1 MSELKTKEPLVR
13 IIKRDKSSFGYKVWV
28 RAAAI
33 LLALVVDA
41 IFIYSVTGLNPL
53 SVYVVMFNGTFMT
66 SIRFSWAMRDLV
78 TLLCIGIALAPAFK
92 MHFWNIGAE
101 GQVLVGGLA
110 TAMVMVKCGASLP
123 TPVLFL
129 VMFLTSV
136 IAGGLWGF
144 IPAVFKAYWNTNET
158 LFTLMMNYIATQL
171 SAFFIIVW
179 EVPKGAGKIGIN
191 QPGQNSSEHDSEDTP
206 EENDNAS
213 GTGNAAKSKKGK
225 SRKEGFN
232 LKDEVISWIQVLVAA
247 AIIAFCVN
255 HFIIANSEVPT
266 SSMETTIMAGDRVIG
281 SRLSYKFGDPQRGD
295 IAIFIYPDDEAK
307 GIKTYYVKRIIGMP
321 GDTIDIVDGKVYLN
335 GSDTPLDEP
344 YLHEPMEP
352 EEPQHYEVPDG
363 CYFMLGDN
371 RNYSNDARRW
381 THKYVKRDKLVAKV
395 LFQYFPKIQKLN

>member
-1 MSELKTKEPLVR
+1 MR
-13 IIKRDKSSFGYKVWV
+13 SSP
-28 RAAAI
+28 R
-33 LLALVVDA
+33 
-41 IFIYSVTGLNPL
+41 
-53 SVYVVMFNGTFMT
+53 
-66 SIRFSWAMRDLV
+66 
-78 TLLCIGIALAPAFK
+78 
-92 MHFWNIGAE
+92 
-101 GQVLVGGLA
+101 
-110 TAMVMVKCGASLP
+110 
-123 TPVLFL
+123 
-129 VMFLTSV
+129 
-136 IAGGLWGF
+136 
-144 IPAVFKAYWNTNET
+144 
-158 LFTLMMNYIATQL
+158 
-171 SAFFIIVW
+171 
-179 EVPKGAGKIGIN
+179 
-191 QPGQNSSEHDSEDTP
+191 DTP

>member
-1 MSELKTKEPLVR
+1 MEDQDRDHISSRSHFSGRSEQELDEMLDELR
-13 IIKRDKSSFGYKVWV
+13 
-28 RAAAI
+28 
-33 LLALVVDA
+33 
-41 IFIYSVTGLNPL
+41 
-53 SVYVVMFNGTFMT
+53 
-66 SIRFSWAMRDLV
+66 
-78 TLLCIGIALAPAFK
+78 
-92 MHFWNIGAE
+92 
-101 GQVLVGGLA
+101 
-110 TAMVMVKCGASLP
+110 
-123 TPVLFL
+123 
-129 VMFLTSV
+129 
-136 IAGGLWGF
+136 
-144 IPAVFKAYWNTNET
+144 
-158 LFTLMMNYIATQL
+158 
-171 SAFFIIVW
+171 
-179 EVPKGAGKIGIN
+179 AGKIGIN

-232 LKDEVISWIQVLVAA
+232 L
-247 AIIAFCVN
+247 
-255 HFIIANSEVPT
+255 SEVPT

-281 SRLSYKFGDPQRGD
+281 SRLSYKFGAPQRGD

-335 GSDTPLDEP
+335 DSDTPLDEP

-381 THKYVKRDKLVAKV
+381 MHKYVKRDKLVAKV

>member
-1 MSELKTKEPLVR
+1 MTVFVQQQQREEIYMEDQDRDHISSRSHFSGRSEQELDE
-13 IIKRDKSSFGYKVWV
+13 
-28 RAAAI
+28 I
-33 LLALVVDA
+33 LDEL
-41 IFIYSVTGLNPL
+41 
-53 SVYVVMFNGTFMT
+53 
-66 SIRFSWAMRDLV
+66 R
-78 TLLCIGIALAPAFK
+78 
-92 MHFWNIGAE
+92 
-101 GQVLVGGLA
+101 
-110 TAMVMVKCGASLP
+110 
-123 TPVLFL
+123 
-129 VMFLTSV
+129 
-136 IAGGLWGF
+136 
-144 IPAVFKAYWNTNET
+144 
-158 LFTLMMNYIATQL
+158 
-171 SAFFIIVW
+171 
-179 EVPKGAGKIGIN
+179 AGKIGIN
-191 QPGQNSSEHDSEDTP
+191 QPGQNSSEHDSEDAP

>member
-1 MSELKTKEPLVR
+1 MRCSMNSAPE
-13 IIKRDKSSFGYKVWV
+13 KSAS
-28 RAAAI
+28 
-33 LLALVVDA
+33 
-41 IFIYSVTGLNPL
+41 
-53 SVYVVMFNGTFMT
+53 T
-66 SIRFSWAMRDLV
+66 SQAR
-78 TLLCIGIALAPAFK
+78 TLR
-92 MHFWNIGAE
+92 N
-101 GQVLVGGLA
+101 
-110 TAMVMVKCGASLP
+110 
-123 TPVLFL
+123 
-129 VMFLTSV
+129 
-136 IAGGLWGF
+136 
-144 IPAVFKAYWNTNET
+144 N
-158 LFTLMMNYIATQL
+158 
-171 SAFFIIVW
+171 
-179 EVPKGAGKIGIN
+179 
-191 QPGQNSSEHDSEDTP
+191 
-206 EENDNAS
+206 NAS
-213 GTGNAAKSKKGK
+213 GTGNDYGEYAAKSKKGK

>member
-1 MSELKTKEPLVR
+1 MEDQDRDHISSRSHFSGRSEQELDEML
-13 IIKRDKSSFGYKVWV
+13 DEL
-28 RAAAI
+28 RA
-33 LLALVVDA
+33 
-41 IFIYSVTGLNPL
+41 
-53 SVYVVMFNGTFMT
+53 
-66 SIRFSWAMRDLV
+66 
-78 TLLCIGIALAPAFK
+78 
-92 MHFWNIGAE
+92 
-101 GQVLVGGLA
+101 
-110 TAMVMVKCGASLP
+110 
-123 TPVLFL
+123 
-129 VMFLTSV
+129 
-136 IAGGLWGF
+136 
-144 IPAVFKAYWNTNET
+144 
-158 LFTLMMNYIATQL
+158 
-171 SAFFIIVW
+171 
-179 EVPKGAGKIGIN
+179 
-191 QPGQNSSEHDSEDTP
+191 
-206 EENDNAS
+206 
-213 GTGNAAKSKKGK
+213 GNAAKSKKGK

>member
-1 MSELKTKEPLVR
+1 MEDQDRDPVSSRGNFSGRSDQELDEMLDELR
-13 IIKRDKSSFGYKVWV
+13 
-28 RAAAI
+28 
-33 LLALVVDA
+33 
-41 IFIYSVTGLNPL
+41 
-53 SVYVVMFNGTFMT
+53 
-66 SIRFSWAMRDLV
+66 
-78 TLLCIGIALAPAFK
+78 
-92 MHFWNIGAE
+92 
-101 GQVLVGGLA
+101 
-110 TAMVMVKCGASLP
+110 
-123 TPVLFL
+123 
-129 VMFLTSV
+129 
-136 IAGGLWGF
+136 
-144 IPAVFKAYWNTNET
+144 
-158 LFTLMMNYIATQL
+158 
-171 SAFFIIVW
+171 
-179 EVPKGAGKIGIN
+179 AGKIGIN
-191 QPGQNSSEHDSEDTP
+191 QPGQDGSEHDSEDTP
-206 EENDNAS
+206 EENDGHS
-213 GTGNAAKSKKGK
+213 GTGHDSEENTGHETTAKKGK

-232 LKDEVISWIQVLVAA
+232 LKDEIISWIQVLVAA

-352 EEPQHYEVPDG
+352 EEPQHYEVPEG

>member
-1 MSELKTKEPLVR
+1 MEDQDRDHLSSRGNFSERSDQELDEMLDELR
-13 IIKRDKSSFGYKVWV
+13 
-28 RAAAI
+28 
-33 LLALVVDA
+33 
-41 IFIYSVTGLNPL
+41 
-53 SVYVVMFNGTFMT
+53 
-66 SIRFSWAMRDLV
+66 
-78 TLLCIGIALAPAFK
+78 
-92 MHFWNIGAE
+92 
-101 GQVLVGGLA
+101 
-110 TAMVMVKCGASLP
+110 
-123 TPVLFL
+123 
-129 VMFLTSV
+129 
-136 IAGGLWGF
+136 
-144 IPAVFKAYWNTNET
+144 
-158 LFTLMMNYIATQL
+158 
-171 SAFFIIVW
+171 
-179 EVPKGAGKIGIN
+179 AGKIGIN
-191 QPGQNSSEHDSEDTP
+191 QPGQDSSGHDSEDTP
-206 EENDNAS
+206 DENDGHS
-213 GTGNAAKSKKGK
+213 GTGNDSDGNSGNETPAKKGK

-232 LKDEVISWIQVLVAA
+232 LKDEIVSWIQVLVAA

-281 SRLSYKFGDPQRGD
+281 SRLSYKFGDPQSD

-352 EEPQHYEVPDG
+352 EEPQHYEVPEG

-381 THKYVKRDKLVAKV
+381 THKYVKREKLVAKV

>member
-1 MSELKTKEPLVR
+1 MEDQDRDHISSRSHFSGRSDQELDEMLDELR
-13 IIKRDKSSFGYKVWV
+13 
-28 RAAAI
+28 
-33 LLALVVDA
+33 
-41 IFIYSVTGLNPL
+41 
-53 SVYVVMFNGTFMT
+53 
-66 SIRFSWAMRDLV
+66 
-78 TLLCIGIALAPAFK
+78 
-92 MHFWNIGAE
+92 
-101 GQVLVGGLA
+101 
-110 TAMVMVKCGASLP
+110 
-123 TPVLFL
+123 
-129 VMFLTSV
+129 
-136 IAGGLWGF
+136 
-144 IPAVFKAYWNTNET
+144 
-158 LFTLMMNYIATQL
+158 
-171 SAFFIIVW
+171 
-179 EVPKGAGKIGIN
+179 AGKIASTSQARTLRNTI
-191 QPGQNSSEHDSEDTP
+191 QKIRPKRTTTLQVP
-206 EENDNAS
+206 EMPQ
-213 GTGNAAKSKKGK
+213 KSKKGK

-371 RNYSNDARRW
+371 RNYSNDARR
-381 THKYVKRDKLVAKV
+381 
-395 LFQYFPKIQKLN
+395 

>member
-1 MSELKTKEPLVR
+1 MP
-13 IIKRDKSSFGYKVWV
+13 
-28 RAAAI
+28 
-33 LLALVVDA
+33 
-41 IFIYSVTGLNPL
+41 
-53 SVYVVMFNGTFMT
+53 
-66 SIRFSWAMRDLV
+66 
-78 TLLCIGIALAPAFK
+78 
-92 MHFWNIGAE
+92 
-101 GQVLVGGLA
+101 
-110 TAMVMVKCGASLP
+110 
-123 TPVLFL
+123 LFL
-129 VMFLTSV
+129 ELV
-136 IAGGLWGF
+136 W
-144 IPAVFKAYWNTNET
+144 
-158 LFTLMMNYIATQL
+158 L
-171 SAFFIIVW
+171 SGRSDQ
-179 EVPKGAGKIGIN
+179 ELDEMLDELRAGKIGIN

-213 GTGNAAKSKKGK
+213 GTGNAEKSKKGK

-232 LKDEVISWIQVLVAA
+232 LRDEVISWIQVLVAA